1 MWEVFR
7 DNYGP
12 SFTLWSS
19 LDDEQRAA
27 LDADMTA
34 YFEAH
39 RGRRISVERR
49 YIVITGVAEG
59 LIRGRAHSS
68 SR

>member
-19 LDDEQRAA
+19 LDDEQRRE

-34 YFEAH
+34 YFESTATATA
-39 RGRRISVERR
+39 ISVERR
-49 YIVITGVAEG
+49 YIVVTG
-59 LIRGRAHSS
+59 IRKG
-68 SR
+68 